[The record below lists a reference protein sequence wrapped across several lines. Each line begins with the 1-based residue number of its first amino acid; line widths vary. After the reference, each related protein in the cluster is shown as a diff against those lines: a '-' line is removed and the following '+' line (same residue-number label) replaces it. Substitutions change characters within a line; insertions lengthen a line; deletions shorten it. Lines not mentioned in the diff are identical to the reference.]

1 MQEEYAVNKYLIIM
15 GETDLLKSLSKEQ
28 ISAYLIDGSFKIAAY
43 GKNSVIHFEGE
54 ICSKL
59 DIILSGKVVVER
71 IDQSGGLMTV
81 AEFYGNDILGGNLLF
96 SKNPH
101 YPMTITAQKPAVI
114 LEINKARLFQ
124 LFSDN
129 HQFLRTYLELVSDH
143 AFILGDKIKHYVNR
157 TIRESII
164 NFLKYE
170 SKMQNTNRIK
180 LNMTKKALAEKIG
193 IQRTSLSRELAK
205 MRNDG
210 LIVYDSQSIELL
222 NTKQQK

>member
-101 YPMTITAQKPAVI
+101 YPMTITAQQPAVI
-114 LEINKARLFQ
+114 LEINKERLFQ